1 MIELYWITRFSS
13 IHTVFII
20 TLIISSVLC
29 AISVI
34 GYLVNNDEEYKADV
48 RNRKTFCYILK
59 RTFIAFI
66 IAILGTVFIPTSKE
80 AIAIWGVGSTI
91 DYIKQ
96 NPTAKQLPDKC
107 IKALD
112 AWVESLTPEGED
124 IKEKS
129 NETAR

>member
-1 MIELYWITRFSS
+1 MVELYWITRFSS
-13 IHTVFII
+13 IHTVFVIN
-20 TLIISSVLC
+20 LIISSILC

-59 RTFIAFI
+59 RAFI
-66 IAILGTVFIPTSKE
+66 ILVITILGTVFVPTSKE
-80 AIAIWGVGSTI
+80 AIAIWGVGNTI

-112 AWVESLTPEGED
+112 AWVESLTPEEED
-124 IKEKS
+124 IKEKD
-129 NETAR
+129 NEPAR